1 MRSIAIDGPSGS
13 GKSTVAGLL
22 ADRLQMLHLD
32 TGAMYRTLA
41 YLAKEEGIE
50 ASDASAL
57 TELARS
63 LPFSIEGQELFLDGQ
78 PLPARIR
85 EQEYAKAASVVS
97 AHEGVRLA
105 MQSKQR
111 ELAARHPL
119 IMDGRDIGTC
129 VIPDTPYKFYLDAQ
143 VEERARRRYE
153 QGDRDR
159 FSYEE
164 VLRALKERDEKDM
177 NRAVAPLKVA
187 EGAIVIDSTKL
198 TIEETV
204 EQMISLMEKFE

>member
-1 MRSIAIDGPSGS
+1 
-13 GKSTVAGLL
+13 
-22 ADRLQMLHLD
+22 
-32 TGAMYRTLA
+32 
-41 YLAKEEGIE
+41 
-50 ASDASAL
+50 
-57 TELARS
+57 
-63 LPFSIEGQELFLDGQ
+63 
-78 PLPARIR
+78 
-85 EQEYAKAASVVS
+85 
-97 AHEGVRLA
+97 
-105 MQSKQR
+105 
-111 ELAARHPL
+111 
-119 IMDGRDIGTC
+119 MDGRDIGTC